1 MTYEDRPWLA
11 LYRNDVPPDID
22 VEHPT
27 MLEMLAAAVRS
38 DPDATAVKYFD
49 GHLSFAELDQQ
60 SDALARALRAGGLVK
75 GDRVALFLQNVPQ
88 FVLALAGIWKAGGVA
103 VSINPMSRE
112 RELGYQ
118 LEDS

>member
-49 GHLSFAELDQQ
+49 DQLSFAELDQQ

-103 VSINPMSRE
+103 VSMTSTNGVGASAA
-112 RELGYQ
+112 
-118 LEDS
+118 